1 MTLSIKTIKLLCTL
15 GVLLGLV
22 ILTFTGISIQRNAF
36 ALATQAH
43 GYEVRWSFT
52 LPDGIVEL
60 YHATSD
66 HGWHGDGYR
75 YTVYKPNGFLGSVLT
90 HGSNTKNTE
99 VEQAVAQIA
108 QLVSVEDSQMID
120 FSQEYLWQTYEKNDN
135 VLYVLWQSQNG
146 TAIFVER
153 LQ

>member
-1 MTLSIKTIKLLCTL
+1 MTLSIKTIKILCAF
-15 GVLLGLV
+15 GVLLGL
-22 ILTFTGISIQRNAF
+22 IALTITGISIQRNAS

-52 LPDGIVEL
+52 LPDGIAEL

-75 YTVYKPNGFLGSVLT
+75 YTVYKPDGFLGSVLT
-90 HGSNTKNTE
+90 RGSNTKNTE
-99 VEQAVAQIA
+99 VEHAVTQIA
-108 QLVSVEDSQMID
+108 QLVDVEDAWFMD
-120 FSQEYLWQTYEKNDN
+120 FSQEYLWQTYEKYDN